1 MKRNDQQIQILNL
14 FNIVRK
20 KLVPKGCLR
29 YIFLY
34 FSAIVLT
41 APLPPSPPPPS
52 SLFKTGPL
60 SLACEYSLGAMKGG
74 CISRLN

>member
-29 YIFLY
+29 YIFFVF
-34 FSAIVLT
+34 FSYCID
-41 APLPPSPPPPS
+41 PPP

-60 SLACEYSLGAMKGG
+60 SLACEYSPGAMKGG

>member
-20 KLVPKGCLR
+20 KLLPKGCLR
-29 YIFLY
+29 NIFFVF
-34 FSAIVLT
+34 FSYCIDRPPP
-41 APLPPSPPPPS
+41 PLPFPS

-74 CISRLN
+74 CISWLN

>member
-20 KLVPKGCLR
+20 KLLPKGCLR
-29 YIFLY
+29 YIFFVF
-34 FSAIVLT
+34 FSYCIDRPP
-41 APLPPSPPPPS
+41 PLPSPS

-74 CISRLN
+74 CISWLN

>member
-29 YIFLY
+29 YIFFVF
-34 FSAIVLT
+34 FSYCIDR
-41 APLPPSPPPPS
+41 PPPPPPPPS